1 TSQAAWLPPGLSPA
15 VMSEPGAT
23 VGRMDLLVVIV
34 VALVAAGA
42 GLATGFLV
50 AGSRSAA
57 QVREAERAAAELRAE
72 HAAIAAELAA
82 ERRGAAERIAALQA
96 DQARAVEQFKAVAA
110 DALKANNEHFMA
122 VAEER
127 LKRSQE
133 AGAAAL
139 AQREA
144 AVKQLVEPL

>member
-1 TSQAAWLPPGLSPA
+1 
-15 VMSEPGAT
+15 
-23 VGRMDLLVVIV
+23 
-34 VALVAAGA
+34 
-42 GLATGFLV
+42 
-50 AGSRSAA
+50 
-57 QVREAERAAAELRAE
+57 
-72 HAAIAAELAA
+72 
-82 ERRGAAERIAALQA
+82 
-96 DQARAVEQFKAVAA
+96 QFKAVAA

-144 AVKQLVEPL
+144 AVKQLVEPLTRTLEQVKAEMTAAERARLSAHSALTEQVRAMRDTSEQLRTETGQLVSALRASQVRGRWGELQL